1 MKKRHSTKTNY
12 PLQALSIIF
21 FLFLGI
27 LVLLPA
33 VYTLCNSFMSPS
45 EIRQYYAAAINQ
57 REQGGA
63 AFHLIPDAFSLEG
76 YYMVFLRRTNY
87 LMKFWYSLFLCIA
100 ISAGQ
105 IFVSALGGF
114 AFAKYPLPFKKGIF
128 FLLMVLMMM
137 PIQVTLVPNY
147 IILDGL
153 NLLDSW
159 LALILPM
166 AFMPF
171 GTVFMAQIFKGIPD
185 EILDAAKLDGAG
197 TFQILF
203 QIIAPITKGGIISV
217 FLLSFVDAWNMVEQ
231 PITFLRD
238 IFRYPLSVFL
248 ASVNQVNFEL
258 SFVCGV
264 LAALPILLLFFF
276 FHEELAQGI
285 ELSGVK

>member
-114 AFAKYPLPFKKGIF
+114 AFAKYPKKKKKGIF
-128 FLLMVLMMM
+128 FAF
-137 PIQVTLVPNY
+137 TYY
-147 IILDGL
+147 I
-153 NLLDSW
+153 NERKKS
-159 LALILPM
+159 
-166 AFMPF
+166 
-171 GTVFMAQIFKGIPD
+171 
-185 EILDAAKLDGAG
+185 
-197 TFQILF
+197 
-203 QIIAPITKGGIISV
+203 
-217 FLLSFVDAWNMVEQ
+217 
-231 PITFLRD
+231 
-238 IFRYPLSVFL
+238 
-248 ASVNQVNFEL
+248 
-258 SFVCGV
+258 
-264 LAALPILLLFFF
+264 
-276 FHEELAQGI
+276 
-285 ELSGVK
+285 